1 MKFFLYLFSLA
12 IFFISCKNEDK
23 EQKTDAPPN
32 LEQRDNQAE
41 NSESPR
47 ERENRAKNT
56 DKTAP
61 NIDEGMSPDRET
73 SEAPN
78 ETASKT
84 NVQSGRYIKEGEN
97 DANCS
102 CYCVEIT
109 NGETEL
115 CLRDKD
121 IYINARITDN
131 NGRKQLYFS
140 KPSAKNTNE
149 DLPWEDF
156 DTHTPIAEITPIEN
170 GGIELDWKGFTI
182 NGELSVDHAIYGKKT
197 LEGKYKKQ

>member
-1 MKFFLYLFSLA
+1 MKFFLYIFSLA

-23 EQKTDAPPN
+23 EQETDSSPN

-41 NSESPR
+41 NSKSSR
-47 ERENRAKNT
+47 ERENRAENT
-56 DKTAP
+56 EKTTP
-61 NIDEGMSPDRET
+61 DIDGGMNPDRET
-73 SEAPN
+73 PETVS
-78 ETASKT
+78 ETASK
-84 NVQSGRYIKEGEN
+84 VQSGRYIKEGEK

-109 NGETEL
+109 NEETEL

-121 IYINARITDN
+121 IYINARIASN
-131 NGRKQLYFS
+131 NGTKQLFYT

-156 DTHTPIAEITPIEN
+156 DTHTPIAEITLTEN
-170 GGIELDWKGFTI
+170 GAMELDWKGLTI
-182 NGELSVDHAIYGKKT
+182 NGELSVDHAILGKKT